1 MPTTQHPWIAGFP
14 PGCANEREGKSVRVR
29 DFLGR
34 AWPESL
40 KEKTEIRQSAAEDRA
55 KGNATP

>member
-1 MPTTQHPWIAGFP
+1 M
-14 PGCANEREGKSVRVR
+14 RVG

-34 AWPESL
+34 AWLESL